1 MSWTY
6 NIAPPNGWKS
16 FLLNQTPAHSLS
28 EVSNFYRPCIS
39 GQCYLLPTARIREKF
54 PAESNDKTNRWL
66 INSGQG
72 DGGGISGFLAPHLG
86 RNTASHLRTANR
98 LAMQEVG
105 LVIVSGI

>member
-39 GQCYLLPTARIREKF
+39 GQCYLLPTARIRENF
-54 PAESNDKTNRWL
+54 LAESNDKTNRWL

-72 DGGGISGFLAPHLG
+72 DGGGDFRLSS
-86 RNTASHLRTANR
+86 TAFR
-98 LAMQEVG
+98 QEYS
-105 LVIVSGI
+105 LTFTHC